1 MAAQPGKR
9 SFEEDENENL
19 FDFCV
24 VLVIKKGSSSK
35 TKTRFMSLPIT
46 ARKRDLVDRVLAL
59 DEGSFAECETTETTW
74 SSFLYAGTSVSG
86 PWISVE
92 GGCKIGSLHT
102 DFNFKFLKLEI
113 TCELP
118 VSTEPSTM
126 MDKDVKDEYIC
137 KRWLE

>member
-74 SSFLYAGTSVSG
+74 SSFLYAGAQG
-86 PWISVE
+86 
-92 GGCKIGSLHT
+92 
-102 DFNFKFLKLEI
+102 
-113 TCELP
+113 
-118 VSTEPSTM
+118 STM
-126 MDKDVKDEYIC
+126 NDLVTCNPPWEG
-137 KRWLE
+137 L